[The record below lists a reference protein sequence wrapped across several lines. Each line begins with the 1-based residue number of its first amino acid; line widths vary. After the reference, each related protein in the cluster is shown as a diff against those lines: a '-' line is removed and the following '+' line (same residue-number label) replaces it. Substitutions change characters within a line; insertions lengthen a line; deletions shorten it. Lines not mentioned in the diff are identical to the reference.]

1 MGGVLVE
8 IVFVCLLIFLNG
20 LFAMSELAVVSARKA
35 RLKQRAESGDR
46 GALAALELADD
57 PNRFLSTVQIGITV
71 VGTLAG
77 VFGGATIAEKLADRI
92 ETIPQLQE
100 YGETIALTVVVA
112 GIAYLSLIFGEL
124 VPKRLALTNPEKI
137 AGLVAP
143 PLRSFAKLGV
153 PLVKLL
159 SGSTDLV
166 LRLLR
171 IKGDLGPAVTEEEIQ
186 VLIREGAQAG
196 VIEQAEHEIVRSVF
210 RLDDRPTR
218 VAMTRRN
225 AIRWIDATAPP
236 EAIREQIT
244 RGPQHTRLPVCDGD
258 LGIPRGYVHVQDLL
272 RQLSLDQPLD
282 LESAT
287 RKPLFVYEATP
298 LLKVLETFKIS
309 KAHFALVIDE
319 FGAVVGLLTLNDLME
334 SIVGDLP
341 EHDEDPEIRA
351 VRRED
356 GSWLLDGTLAIDEV
370 RELLGAPELPDGD
383 YDTLAGLVITQFGQ
397 IPKPAQSFTWRDF
410 RFEVVDMDGRRVDR
424 VLIHPPSPPD
434 ADPAPENPT

>member
-196 VIEQAEHEIVRSVF
+196 VIEQAEHEMVRSVF

-225 AIRWIDATAPP
+225 AIRWIDATAPA
-236 EAIREQIT
+236 EIVREQIT
-244 RGPQHTRLPVCDGD
+244 QGPQHTRLPVCDGD
-258 LGIPRGYVHVQDLL
+258 LGRPRGYVHVQDLL
-272 RQLSLDQPLD
+272 RQIANGQPLD

-319 FGAVVGLLTLNDLME
+319 FGTVVGLLTLNDLME

-370 RELLGAPELPDGD
+370 RELLGTPELPDGD

-397 IPKPAQSFTWRDF
+397 IPKPAQSFTWRDL

-424 VLIHPPSPPD
+424 VLVHLPSPPP
-434 ADPAPENPT
+434 ADPAPKNPT